1 MLYIAENQLFNTRV
15 HGSTVHSCQKGEM
28 AQVPIR
34 GWVGEESVV
43 HLPRAHYPTARGS
56 EALIMLYHGDV
67 MLNDRSQTQRAHAV

>member
-1 MLYIAENQLFNTRV
+1 
-15 HGSTVHSCQKGEM
+15 M